1 MHPERFHASSRS
13 LDGATPNAAGIVTPV
28 VIGYILESTGSFN
41 LALVFVGLNALVTV
55 LSYALVVGK
64 IQRIE
69 FQNIP
74 A

>member
-1 MHPERFHASSRS
+1 VGLAGSIFNMF
-13 LDGATPNAAGIVTPV
+13 GNAAGIVTPV
-28 VIGYILESTGSFN
+28 VIGYIVESTGSFN

-55 LSYALVVGK
+55 LSYAFVVGK

-69 FQNIP
+69 IHNVP